1 MMLDVNVLMLI
12 WNCELSDSVDNFS
25 NPRTMMKLSVDIV
38 TPDVLFAGIR
48 MLWEAYGWL

>member
-1 MMLDVNVLMLI
+1 MMLDVNVLMQI
-12 WNCELSDSVDNFS
+12 WYCELSDSVDNFS

-38 TPDVLFAGIR
+38 TLDVLFAGIR